1 MAKETVT
8 SVMFL
13 EQLSE
18 INICLILNYSLGEFW
33 SVSFKIFQSE
43 FMNYDYSVPR
53 NNICAYL
60 SNEA

>member
-1 MAKETVT
+1 
-8 SVMFL
+8 MFL